1 MNRSLILSSVAL
13 LALAACGEAEKATNE
28 AESAA
33 ADVAADTTAAVE
45 NATADVTGSTAPA
58 DATAA
63 SGYATNAA
71 LGDMFEIESSRL
83 AVEKAKSPE
92 VKKFAQMMIDAH
104 TKTTDE
110 LKSVLSSAKLQV
122 TPPKALDERRQ
133 GMVNDLQKASAT
145 EFDKTY
151 LDQQTKA
158 HSEAL
163 DLHKNYADNGDDA
176 ALKAFAAKTAPV
188 VQQHLDEAKKLDES
202 GSDEPAA
209 NPPQK

>member
-92 VKKFAQMMIDAH
+92 VKKFAQMMIDR
-104 TKTTDE
+104 
-110 LKSVLSSAKLQV
+110 LPVWS
-122 TPPKALDERRQ
+122 
-133 GMVNDLQKASAT
+133 
-145 EFDKTY
+145 
-151 LDQQTKA
+151 
-158 HSEAL
+158 HSQ
-163 DLHKNYADNGDDA
+163 
-176 ALKAFAAKTAPV
+176 P
-188 VQQHLDEAKKLDES
+188 ES
-202 GSDEPAA
+202 GEAA
-209 NPPQK
+209 TAAIPDAMKSRPIRSTPIAYVVFSHAPT

>member
-13 LALAACGEAEKATNE
+13 LALAACGDAQKATSE

-45 NATADVTGSTAPA
+45 NATAAVTDTAAPA
-58 DATAA
+58 DATAT
-63 SGYATNAA
+63 SGYVTNAA

-104 TKTTDE
+104 TKTSDE
-110 LKSVLSSAKLQV
+110 LKSLLSSANLQV

-133 GMVNDLQKASAT
+133 GMLADLQKAPAT
-145 EFDKTY
+145 AFDTTY
-151 LDQQTKA
+151 LDQQAKA
-158 HSEAL
+158 HSETL
-163 DLHKNYADNGDDA
+163 DLHKSYADNGDNT

-188 VQQHLDEAKKLDES
+188 VQQHLDEAKKLDEA